1 MKSCNI
7 SDSLPVLT
15 TVVCL
20 QSSSCSVGI
29 GHPESS
35 GVKSAFRGRCV
46 VGWRSHRRVA
56 SSQCF
61 LQGSFVVFG
70 QCELVV
76 L

>member
-1 MKSCNI
+1 MKSCSN
-7 SDSLPVLT
+7 SGSWSVLT

-35 GVKSAFRGRCV
+35 GV
-46 VGWRSHRRVA
+46 VA
-56 SSQCF
+56 TSQCF
-61 LQGSFVVFG
+61 LQGSFEVLG
-70 QCELVV
+70 QCESVV